1 MGQAKNRG
9 SLEQRIAAA
18 KAKVEAL
25 KPEKL
30 ICNKCQSDVTDIQTM
45 DTRVMDGIDAA
56 FAGICSNCGETTIAF
71 SGDSE
76 KVANAMLTYEE
87 FIGQEGIL
95 GAQTVT
101 GEQIKDAS

>member
-9 SLEQRIAAA
+9 SLAQRIAEA

-30 ICNKCQSDVTDIQTM
+30 TCNKCQSAITDIQAM
-45 DTRVMDGIDAA
+45 DTRGMDGIDGA

-71 SGDSE
+71 LGDPE
-76 KVANAMLTYEE
+76 KVADAMEAYEN
-87 FIGQEGIL
+87 FIGQEGTL
-95 GAQTVT
+95 GVQNAT
-101 GEQIKDAS
+101 GEQVKSEP

>member
-9 SLEQRIAAA
+9 SLAQRIAEA

-25 KPEKL
+25 KPAKL
-30 ICNKCQSDVTDIQTM
+30 ICNKCQSDITDIQAM
-45 DTRVMDGIDAA
+45 DTRGMDGIDAA
-56 FAGICSNCGETTIAF
+56 FAGICPNCGETTMAF

-76 KVANAMLTYEE
+76 KVAGAMLAYEE